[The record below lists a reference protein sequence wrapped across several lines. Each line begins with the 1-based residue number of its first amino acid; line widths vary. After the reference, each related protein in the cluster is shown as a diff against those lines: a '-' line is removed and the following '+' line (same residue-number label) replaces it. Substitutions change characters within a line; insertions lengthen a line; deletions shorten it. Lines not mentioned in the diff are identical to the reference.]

1 MKYKI
6 FQKTFDLFLCI
17 LFFQSTN
24 GTVSGMPANK
34 PQMNFLLTDSQQNTL
49 AQSQPTA
56 ISPSPVKLLTH
67 PILVLPNKGI
77 TPFTQATNLESNRN
91 TPTNGLNDSNPDFKC
106 DLNVI
111 TKSLSTEENCCKVS
125 DDRFESRK
133 EAFLDYLSE
142 FENFEP
148 IYDDIEF
155 SYDDPFQII

>member
-1 MKYKI
+1 MKYKM
-6 FQKTFDLFLCI
+6 FPMTFDLFKY
-17 LFFQSTN
+17 FYFQSTN

-77 TPFTQATNLESNRN
+77 TPFTQAINLESIRN
-91 TPTNGLNDSNPDFKC
+91 TPTNGLNDFKC

-111 TKSLSTEENCCKVS
+111 TKSLSTEENGCKVS